1 MTMTNLETSNPDK
14 SKELQEENEL
24 LLQQLHYVQEEL
36 EKYYLRNKELES
48 GFSTN
53 ESALVASQ
61 TIQWVDE
68 DSLKAVAENLRLQ
81 ALAETGAKVSKIY
94 DENALQSRIGEMLI
108 EAGKAPATLP
118 ATLLRIHKVWREASR
133 KKPPSALGGKEFK
146 HVLEAHGKDGFEGV
160 DKLLANVKASSF
172 LRADAYRAISKH
184 QAQIN
189 SAAAVG
195 AARRSFEADPR
206 PYRQK
211 WLAYMLYDAGEVLEA
226 EALME
231 LMPPEHELTDWD
243 KRQRDSIRA
252 AANRHRMDEAKKRL
266 NYKNSRAQIEQQ
278 LQSLRQQ
285 IDAEKVQG
293 SDLRDKLTAANK
305 RQQVLETEKNQL
317 NKRSAEHA
325 QLLETRARE
334 LEQLRGDLSARVAEL
349 DSARASAIAL
359 EQEKAGLEKKLSE
372 HGQLLETRA
381 LEFEQLR
388 FDLSS
393 RTAELEAKKQKFET
407 GQQEIHALKALLQ
420 KLELENAALQTQL
433 TNVTKLGEER
443 SRLLE
448 SNDRDLKQ
456 LRGDLSARG
465 AELEVQ
471 KKKLE
476 NNQQD
481 MQSIKTVA
489 QKLEHEKAALQ
500 TQLTEATKLGDERLR
515 LLEANDRDLKQ
526 LRGDLSARVAEL
538 EAQKKKLETG
548 QQEIQ
553 AFKTAAQ
560 KLEQEKAALQT
571 QLTEAKTLADER
583 GRAIEELKQ
592 KINSRLEAE
601 KELEARQTLMN
612 EEVLRAEAQI
622 DLIRDML
629 LREPGL

>member
-1 MTMTNLETSNPDK
+1 MTKSTIESSAAPDK
-14 SKELQEENEL
+14 TSELEQENEL

-36 EKYYLRNKELES
+36 EKYYLRNKELEA
-48 GFSTN
+48 GVQTK
-53 ESALVASQ
+53 EPAPVASQ

-81 ALAETGAKVSKIY
+81 ALANVGAKISKVY
-94 DENALQSRIGEMLI
+94 GENGLQSRIGDMMI
-108 EAGKAPATLP
+108 KAAKAPATLP
-118 ATLLRIHKVWREASR
+118 LVLLRIHEVWRDASR
-133 KKPPSALGGKEFK
+133 KKPPAALGGKEFK

-172 LRADAYRAISKH
+172 LRADAYRALSKH

-189 SAAAVG
+189 RAAAAG

-231 LMPPEHELTDWD
+231 LIPPEHELTDWD

-252 AANRHRMDEAKKRL
+252 TANRHRMDEAKKRL
-266 NYKNSRAQIEQQ
+266 NYQKNRAQIEQQ

-285 IDAEKVQG
+285 IDAERVQV
-293 SDLRDKLTAANK
+293 SELRNKLSAASK
-305 RQQVLETEKNQL
+305 RQEVLEAEKNQS
-317 NKRSAEHA
+317 NKQMAEHA
-325 QLLETRARE
+325 HALETRARE

-349 DSARASAIAL
+349 DSVRSGAIAL
-359 EQEKAGLEKKLSE
+359 EQEKNVLEKELSE
-372 HGQLLETRA
+372 NAHVLETRA

-407 GQQEIHALKALLQ
+407 GQQEIQALKALLQ

-456 LRGDLSARG
+456 LRGDLSAR
-465 AELEVQ
+465 
-471 KKKLE
+471 
-476 NNQQD
+476 
-481 MQSIKTVA
+481 
-489 QKLEHEKAALQ
+489 
-500 TQLTEATKLGDERLR
+500 
-515 LLEANDRDLKQ
+515 
-526 LRGDLSARVAEL
+526 VAEL

-553 AFKTAAQ
+553 TIKTSSQ
-560 KLEQEKAALQT
+560 KLEQEKTALHT
-571 QLTEAKTLADER
+571 QLTEAKKLAEER

-629 LREPGL
+629 LREPGI